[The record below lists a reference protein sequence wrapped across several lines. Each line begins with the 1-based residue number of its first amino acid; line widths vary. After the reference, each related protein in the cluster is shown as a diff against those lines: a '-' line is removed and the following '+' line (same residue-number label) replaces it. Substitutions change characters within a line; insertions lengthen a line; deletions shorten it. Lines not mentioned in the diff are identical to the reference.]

1 MVTLTLELPDELYAR
16 LQAAAEQAGESIE
29 AYTVRLL
36 TEILMGPN
44 AEDDFIIEDQPDNQ
58 NHESLI

>member
-1 MVTLTLELPDELYAR
+1 MVTLTIELPDELYAR

-29 AYTVRLL
+29 TYTVRLL

-44 AEDDFIIEDQPDNQ
+44 AEDEFTIEEQPDNR

>member
-1 MVTLTLELPDELYAR
+1 MVTLTIELPDELYAR
-16 LQAAAEQAGESIE
+16 LQAAAAQAGESIE
-29 AYTVRLL
+29 TYTVRLL

-44 AEDDFIIEDQPDNQ
+44 AGDEFTIEEQPDNR

>member
-1 MVTLTLELPDELYAR
+1 MVTLTIELPDELYAR

-29 AYTVRLL
+29 TYTVRLL

-44 AEDDFIIEDQPDNQ
+44 AEHEFTVDDQPDHLDQ
-58 NHESLI
+58 HP